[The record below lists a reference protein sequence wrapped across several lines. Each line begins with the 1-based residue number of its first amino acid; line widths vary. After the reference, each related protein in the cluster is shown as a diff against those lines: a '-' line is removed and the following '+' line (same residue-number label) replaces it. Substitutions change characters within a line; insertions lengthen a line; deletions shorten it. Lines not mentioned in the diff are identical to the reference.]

1 MSEET
6 KVVEP
11 TNQQAEVKTETSL
24 EPTVEKAKEMTFTQQ
39 QLDNIIKQRLDAE
52 QRKHNKALE
61 ETKKAEEEALKEKQ
75 IQEAKTK
82 ADLEN
87 LMKQRI
93 AEKDNEINRYKIEMK
108 KERVDNSILSVA
120 SQNKAI
126 SPTQVVSLMKD
137 KVRLTDDNRVE
148 ILDNN
153 SNVRY
158 NPQGELLTIEES
170 VKEFLDSNPHFR
182 QGSLSGSG
190 SQSAIEGKTVKPFN
204 IQDLDMSKPEDRAKY
219 SEYRKER
226 DSKPTQ
232 INSTNK

>member
-1 MSEET
+1 MSEEN

-11 TNQQAEVKTETSL
+11 QNQQEKTN
-24 EPTVEKAKEMTFTQQ
+24 EPVVEKAPEVTFSQQ

-52 QRKHNKALE
+52 KKKNERILEEQRKKD
-61 ETKKAEEEALKEKQ
+61 EEALKQKQ
-75 IQEAKTK
+75 IEEAKTK
-82 ADLEN
+82 ADLEK
-87 LMKQRI
+87 LMQERI
-93 AEKDNEINRYKIEMK
+93 AEKDQEISKYKNEIK
-108 KERVDNSILSVA
+108 KERVDNSILSIA

-126 SPTQVVSLMKD
+126 SPNQVVALMKD

-158 NPQGELLTIEES
+158 NPKGELLTIEES
-170 VKEFLDSNPHFR
+170 VKEFLDANPHFR

-204 IQDLDMSKPEDRAKY
+204 IQDLDLSKPEDRQKY
-219 SEYRKER
+219 SEYRKKR
-226 DSKPTQ
+226 DAGAIE
-232 INSTNK
+232 INLNK